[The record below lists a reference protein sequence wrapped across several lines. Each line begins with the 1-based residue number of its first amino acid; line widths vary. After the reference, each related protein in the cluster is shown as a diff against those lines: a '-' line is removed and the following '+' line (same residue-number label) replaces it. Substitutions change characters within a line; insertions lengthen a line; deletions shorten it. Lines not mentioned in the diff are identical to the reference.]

1 MVFSSHIFLYCFL
14 PIALV
19 LWFAVPR
26 RAQHLVLSL
35 LSYVFYGW
43 ANPLFVPLM
52 LCSTALDYVSGL
64 VISGQTPA
72 LGNSVSVAL
81 VRGGTRT
88 FRQKAALTITVL
100 LNLSLLAFF
109 KYFNFGVDS
118 WNQLMQ
124 GLGWSSAGLDTA
136 FRVTLPLGIS
146 FWTFHA
152 ISYVV
157 DVYRGDARA
166 IRNYVDYSCYVA
178 MFPQLVAGPI
188 VRFQDVAEQLSERT
202 VSLEKMAC
210 GVAFFSFG
218 LAKKILLANPCGQ
231 TADLAFGAESPGVIE
246 SWTGLLAY
254 AFQIYFDFSGYSDMA
269 IGLALI
275 LGFQFVRNFDAP
287 YRSESVTEFWRRWH
301 ISLSTW
307 LRDYLYIPLGGN
319 RGSSL
324 RTGMNLFIVM
334 VLGGLWHGASW
345 TYVTWGALH
354 GLLLVGERAVGRK
367 SFYSRLPRPVRITLT
382 FLLVCLTWIVFRANS
397 IPHALRYYGSLIGL
411 TDSTADAGLVTAL
424 ICRVD
429 VYVPLAAAGLVTW
442 LAPPTWDLTRQITW
456 PVAMLILVLL
466 WVSMAGLAIQTF
478 NPFIYFMF

>member
-72 LGNSVSVAL
+72 PGNSVSVAL

-88 FRQKAALTITVL
+88 IRQKTALTVTVL

-124 GLGWSSAGLDTA
+124 GLGWGSAGLETA

-324 RTGMNLFIVM
+324 RTGLNLFIVM

-354 GLLLVGERAVGRK
+354 GLLLVGERALGRK
-367 SFYSRLPRPVRITLT
+367 PFYSRFPKPVRVTLT
-382 FLLVCLTWIVFRANS
+382 FLLVCLTWVVFRANS
-397 IPHALRYYGSLIGL
+397 IPHALHYCGSLIGL
-411 TDSTADAGLVTAL
+411 TDSPADARLVTAL
-424 ICRVD
+424 MCRVD
-429 VYVPLAAAGLVTW
+429 VYVPLAAAAMVTW
-442 LAPPTWDLTRQITW
+442 LAPQTWDLTRHITRS
-456 PVAMLILVLL
+456 VALLIIVLL